1 MKVSRSALLGLG
13 ALVVLVAALWYTS
26 RAVTPK
32 EATREDVLAEARD
45 GGYRI
50 IDTEELWEYCRQGAQ
65 DLLLVDVRPEWDY
78 QKGHI
83 QGAVNFPLEPTA
95 WSRWWK
101 KEALEN
107 FLGPDRNRIIVF
119 Y

>member
-1 MKVSRSALLGLG
+1 MKASGWAILGLG
-13 ALVVLVAALWYTS
+13 ALGVIVAALWFTQ

-32 EATREDVLAEARD
+32 EATWEDVLAEARD

-50 IDTEELWEYCRQGAQ
+50 IDTDELWEYCQNPT
-65 DLLLVDVRPEWDY
+65 DLLVVDTRPEWDY
-78 QKGHI
+78 WKAHI

-101 KEALEN
+101 REALKQL
-107 FLGPDRNRIIVF
+107 LGPDKNSLIVF